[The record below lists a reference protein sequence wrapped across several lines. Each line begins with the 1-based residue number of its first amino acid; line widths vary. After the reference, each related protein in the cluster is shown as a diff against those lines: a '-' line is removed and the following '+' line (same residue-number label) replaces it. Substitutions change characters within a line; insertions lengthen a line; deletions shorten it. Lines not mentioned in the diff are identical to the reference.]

1 MTVVVNNSTNEK
13 ALLLQVV
20 NTHTSLIIL
29 FVCCKANQT
38 KYATLY
44 IHNLVAILEICIIV
58 DNFFDK
64 SCLCAMCAL
73 CYVPSEKVQFILSVE
88 GCVELI
94 QKKIHLPHA
103 VIL

>member
-1 MTVVVNNSTNEK
+1 MTVVVNNRKNEK
-13 ALLLQVV
+13 ALLLQVL

-38 KYATLY
+38 KYATLHV
-44 IHNLVAILEICIIV
+44 HNFVAILEIYIIT
-58 DNFFDK
+58 DSFFDG
-64 SCLCAMCAL
+64 SCLCMMCAL
-73 CYVPSEKVQFILSVE
+73 CYVPIEKVQFILSVE